1 MIVEALFCMTKYK
14 AELKAQIVHE
24 YLSTS
29 QSTYDLSKKYKISER
44 RIAEWVQRYQLS
56 GVDALKKRQHKRTFT
71 TDFKLNVIDYYQTH
85 EESMAE
91 VASRFD
97 ILVAQ
102 ISTWRSQ
109 FARDGIT
116 ALKPH
121 PKGRPSKVKHTKKQ
135 VRQLANKSELERLKE
150 ELAKK
155 NQELYDT
162 KLERDILK
170 KSLSLFG
177 PSKPERKPK

>member
-1 MIVEALFCMTKYK
+1 MTKYK
-14 AELKAQIVHE
+14 TELKTQIVQE

-29 QSTYDLSKKYKISER
+29 QSTNDLSKKYQISRR
-44 RIAEWVQRYQLS
+44 RIAEWIQRYQLR
-56 GVDALKKRQHKRTFT
+56 GIDALKKRRHKRIFT

-85 EESMAE
+85 EDSMAE
-91 VASRFD
+91 VAARFD
-97 ILVAQ
+97 ILTAQ
-102 ISTWRSQ
+102 VSSWRSQ
-109 FARDGIT
+109 FERDGIT

-135 VRQLANKSELERLKE
+135 ARQLANKSELERLKE

-162 KLERDILK
+162 KMERDILK

-177 PSKPERKPK
+177 PSKPGRKPK

>member
-1 MIVEALFCMTKYK
+1 MVKYK
-14 AELKAQIVHE
+14 PELKAQIVNE

-29 QSTYDLSKKYKISER
+29 QSTNTLSKKYQIGKR
-44 RIAEWVQRYQLS
+44 QIAEWIQRYRLN
-56 GVDALKKRQHKRTFT
+56 GIDGLKRRRQKRTFT

-85 EESMAE
+85 EDSMAE
-91 VASRFD
+91 VAARFD
-97 ILVAQ
+97 ILAAQ
-102 ISTWRSQ
+102 VSAWRTQ
-109 FARDGIT
+109 FKRDGIT

-135 VRQLANKSELERLKE
+135 VRKLAKQSEVERLKE

-162 KLERDILK
+162 RLERDLLK

-177 PSKPERKPK
+177 PSKPGRKPK

>member
-1 MIVEALFCMTKYK
+1 MVKYK
-14 AELKAQIVHE
+14 PELKVQIVNE

-29 QSTYDLSKKYKISER
+29 QSAYVLSEKYQISRR
-44 RIAEWVQRYQLS
+44 RIAEWIQRYRLN
-56 GVDALKKRQHKRTFT
+56 GIDAFKPRRHKRTFT
-71 TDFKLNVIDYYQTH
+71 TDFKLSVIDYYQTH
-85 EESMAE
+85 EDSMAE
-91 VASRFD
+91 VAARFD
-97 ILVAQ
+97 VLAAQ
-102 ISTWRSQ
+102 ISVWRSQ
-109 FARDGIT
+109 FERDGIT

-121 PKGRPSKVKHTKKQ
+121 PKGRPSKMKHTKKQ
-135 VRQLANKSELERLKE
+135 ARQLANKSELDRLKE

-162 KLERDILK
+162 KLERDLLK

>member
-1 MIVEALFCMTKYK
+1 MTKYK

-29 QSTYDLSKKYKISER
+29 QSINDLSEKYQINKQQIS
-44 RIAEWVQRYQLS
+44 AWVQRYRLN
-56 GVDALKKRQHKRTFT
+56 GINALKRRQHKRTFT
-71 TDFKLNVIDYYQTH
+71 SDFKLNVIDYYQTH
-85 EESMAE
+85 EDSMTK
-91 VASRFD
+91 VAARFN
-97 ILVAQ
+97 ILAAQ
-102 ISTWRSQ
+102 VSTWRSQ
-109 FARDGIT
+109 FVRGGIT

-135 VRQLANKSELERLKE
+135 VRQLAQKSELDRLKE

>member
-1 MIVEALFCMTKYK
+1 MTKHK
-14 AELKAQIVHE
+14 PELKAQIVHE

-29 QSTYDLSKKYKISER
+29 QSINDLSEKYQINGQQIST
-44 RIAEWVQRYQLS
+44 WVQRYRLS
-56 GVDALKKRQHKRTFT
+56 GIDALKHRQHKRIFT

-97 ILVAQ
+97 ILAAQ
-102 ISTWRSQ
+102 ISTWRSK

-177 PSKPERKPK
+177 PSKPGRKLK

>member
-1 MIVEALFCMTKYK
+1 M
-14 AELKAQIVHE
+14 
-24 YLSTS
+24 
-29 QSTYDLSKKYKISER
+29 DSEIPIEGNR
-44 RIAEWVQRYQLS
+44 CT
-56 GVDALKKRQHKRTFT
+56 KKRRHKRIFT

-85 EESMAE
+85 EDSMAE
-91 VASRFD
+91 VAARFD
-97 ILVAQ
+97 ILTAQ
-102 ISTWRSQ
+102 VSSWRSQ
-109 FARDGIT
+109 FERDGIT

-135 VRQLANKSELERLKE
+135 ARQLANKSELERLKE

-162 KLERDILK
+162 KMERDILK

-177 PSKPERKPK
+177 PSKPGRKPK